1 MENDDNT
8 ILSRIRY
15 PDRSAS
21 VLYGHPRFPDRS
33 YDKRQYKL
41 VLGIATVA
49 RPPGVDYLS
58 KVRTTTFMQFFI
70 INFFD
75 LVLKIQL
82 FLYAFCRLFIS

>member
-21 VLYGHPRFPDRS
+21 VLYGYPRFPDRS

-58 KVRTTTFMQFFI
+58 KVRTTFMQFFI

-75 LVLKIQL
+75 LVLKYNYISL
-82 FLYAFCRLFIS
+82 CLCRLFIS